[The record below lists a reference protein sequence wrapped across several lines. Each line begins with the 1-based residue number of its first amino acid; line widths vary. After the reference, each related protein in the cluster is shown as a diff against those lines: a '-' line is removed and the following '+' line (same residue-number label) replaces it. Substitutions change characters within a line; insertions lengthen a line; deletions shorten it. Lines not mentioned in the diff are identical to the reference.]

1 MGPKFIFITSYRI
14 SLIDKKIIIPLAAI
28 AVIAIV
34 SGSSLEPGEK
44 SDVVFH
50 ATLAEPDL
58 YRNGVYSD
66 RFTLE
71 GGEYVFR
78 FVPNGS
84 SPTILSIT
92 LTGDGFEFYEEF
104 MLEGTLQETGIS
116 EYFTW
121 DYGGQKT
128 VLVPNEGEVTI
139 VIDPNGDVNGAV
151 SVDMLKI

>member
-1 MGPKFIFITSYRI
+1 M
-14 SLIDKKIIIPLAAI
+14 
-28 AVIAIV
+28 IAIV
-34 SGSSLEPGEK
+34 SGNSLEPSEK

-50 ATLAEPDL
+50 ATLADPDL

-71 GGEYVFR
+71 SGEYVFR

-92 LTGDGFEFYEEF
+92 LTGEDFDFYEEF
-104 MLEGTLQETGIS
+104 VLEGTLQETGIS

-121 DYGGQKT
+121 DYIGQKT
-128 VLVPNEGEVTI
+128 VLVPNEGEMTI

-151 SVDMLKI
+151 SVDILKI